1 MLAVWSCGC
10 DAAKRSKRVYSG
22 LGIVIVMVMRGN
34 RTASVRVDTEEIP
47 R

>member
-10 DAAKRSKRVYSG
+10 DAAKGAKGVYS
-22 LGIVIVMVMRGN
+22 VGN
-34 RTASVRVDTEEIP
+34 SNNNDDDERESNGVRP

>member
-10 DAAKRSKRVYSG
+10 DAAKGAKG
-22 LGIVIVMVMRGN
+22 CTALGIVIIMMMMRGN